1 MHRICEAA
9 KDLLKLSSMAFALL
23 PLALRAEGAESV
35 NIIASPDAWIGERL
49 SYVMY
54 YKGLPTS
61 RAFLSLKNQNGR
73 YIAELTVR
81 TRPMF
86 DSLFKINNFYRTVF
100 DRNVLYRVDKRIDQK
115 NIRQELVID
124 YDQNALR
131 AQADNGFSWPIQP
144 HCTQLLAMLY
154 ELRARNPQPGEKLSF
169 LLDVE
174 SQLWRIEAVT
184 EQDGRKGERLFVFG
198 FSAAAPLQ
206 PRPWR
211 TDLLTNRIAG
221 PQSRLLIRLGP
232 PPQNLPLLISFG
244 GPDGRVD
251 MKLEQ

>member
-9 KDLLKLSSMAFALL
+9 KYLFKLSATVLALL
-23 PLALRAEGAESV
+23 PLAMYAEDAESFNGTV
-35 NIIASPDAWIGERL
+35 SLKTWIGERL

-54 YKGLPTS
+54 YKGLPTA
-61 RAFLSLKNQNGR
+61 RAFLSLKHQNGR
-73 YIAELTVR
+73 YIAELSVR

-86 DSLFKINNFYRTVF
+86 DSLFKINNIYRTVF
-100 DRNVLYRVDKRIDQK
+100 DREGLYRVEKRIDQK

-131 AQADNGFSWPIQP
+131 AQTDNGISWPIQP
-144 HCTQLLAMLY
+144 HCTQLLAILY
-154 ELRARNPQPGEKLSF
+154 ELRTSNPQPGEKLSF

-184 EQDGRKGERLFVFG
+184 EQNSRKGERLFVFG
-198 FSAAAPLQ
+198 FTAAAPPQ

-211 TDLLTNRIAG
+211 TDLLTNRLAG
-221 PQSRLLIRLGP
+221 LQSRLLIRLGP

>member
-9 KDLLKLSSMAFALL
+9 KDLLKLSAIALAL
-23 PLALRAEGAESV
+23 SPLALLAEDV
-35 NIIASPDAWIGERL
+35 KSPYGFAYADAWINERL

-54 YKGLPTS
+54 YKGLPTA
-61 RAFLSLKNQNGR
+61 RALISLKQQNGR

-86 DSLFKINNFYRTVF
+86 DSLFKINNIYRTVF
-100 DRNVLYRVDKRIDQK
+100 DREGLYRVDKRIDQK
-115 NIRQELVID
+115 NIRQDLVID
-124 YDQNALR
+124 YDRTALR
-131 AQADNGFSWPIQP
+131 AQADNGISWPIQP
-144 HCTQLLAMLY
+144 QCTQLLAMLY
-154 ELRARNPQPGEKLSF
+154 ELRGRNPQAGEKLSF

-184 EQDGRKGERLFVFG
+184 EQSSRKGERLFVFD
-198 FSAAAPLQ
+198 FTAAAPPQ

-211 TDLLTNRIAG
+211 TDLLTNRLAG

-232 PPQNLPLLISFG
+232 PPQNLPILISFG

-251 MKLEQ
+251 MKLER